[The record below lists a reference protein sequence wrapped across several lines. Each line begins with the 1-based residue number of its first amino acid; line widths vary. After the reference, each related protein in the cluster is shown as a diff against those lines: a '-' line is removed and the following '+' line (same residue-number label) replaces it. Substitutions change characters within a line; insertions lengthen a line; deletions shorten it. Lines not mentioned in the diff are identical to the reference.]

1 MRTKNTGKDHPV
13 TNRDKE
19 MAKTT
24 KKMLVTE
31 IITGPGQKG
40 VSKRVNWIQGMNQVK
55 EKREGRIT
63 MKAKN
68 AGKDHPI
75 TNRDKEMAE
84 TTKKT
89 LVTEIITLL
98 SQKDMLQKVGPI

>member
-1 MRTKNTGKDHPV
+1 MKTLRTLN
-13 TNRDKE
+13 
-19 MAKTT
+19 
-24 KKMLVTE
+24 L
-31 IITGPGQKG
+31 I
-40 VSKRVNWIQGMNQVK
+40 NQFTSGHQLTRQTQQSHNYNCK
-55 EKREGRIT
+55 GRIT